1 MQPSPRT
8 IRALG
13 WSWLTIGLFALPV
26 TLYATALGEVAA
38 ARGLGT
44 CALIG
49 IFAGGGCLAATL
61 GLDRRVRAPAALRLL
76 ILGWMTG
83 PLVAAPSFGAVSDGW
98 VEAVFEAVS
107 ALTTTGATLTDPDT
121 MPRSLVVWRS
131 MLQWLGGL
139 ATLVLAVTV
148 LAGLDDRRAGLRRS
162 SLLTI
167 ESGDLFSNLGRALIR
182 LGGVYAGITVIGFLA
197 LAFAG
202 ASSFEALNLSLSGI
216 STGGYLPRGGELT
229 EWLPGPAIAV
239 LAALCVLGAGNM
251 AVLYEHVSRGRVT
264 RRFGDVRAMLILSVA
279 CGVTVAIA
287 VSPAAGLAGFFDA
300 LFAVTTAG
308 YSVSPEGAG
317 LPAIAL
323 LTLALAGGAAVS
335 TSGGI
340 KMARLRLLLKRAGR
354 DILLLV
360 QPSSVGDS
368 RFAGRAVNEAALVSV
383 WAYALAYPVV
393 LALGAL
399 ALGPFAADMGLAW
412 SVAGAALT
420 NAGPIAGQAYGDVG
434 SGGLIIASIL
444 MILGRIEILPFAA
457 VLFLL
462 FSGD

>member
-1 MQPSPRT
+1 MKPSPRT

-13 WSWLTIGLFALPV
+13 WSWLAIGLCALPF
-26 TLYATALGEVAA
+26 TLYATALSEVPA

-44 CALIG
+44 SAMIG
-49 IFAGGGCLAATL
+49 IFLGGACLVATN

-76 ILGWMTG
+76 LLGWVTG
-83 PLVAAPSFGAVSDGW
+83 PLVAAPAFGAISDGW
-98 VEAVFEAVS
+98 VEAIFESVS
-107 ALTTTGATLTDPDT
+107 ALTTTGASLNEPDS

-131 MLQWLGGL
+131 TLQWLGGL

-182 LGGVYAGITVIGFLA
+182 LGAVYAGLTAIGFVA

-202 ASSFEALNLSLSGI
+202 ASTFEAFNLAMSGI
-216 STGGYLPRGGELT
+216 STGGYVPRGGELT
-229 EWLPGPAIAV
+229 EWLPLPAICVLAV
-239 LAALCVLGAGNM
+239 LCILGAGNM
-251 AVLYEHVSRGRVT
+251 AVLYEHVTRGRVT
-264 RRFGDVRAMLILSVA
+264 RRFGDVRAMLAISLA
-279 CGVTVAIA
+279 CGLVVAMMSGA
-287 VSPAAGLAGFFDA
+287 MSGVAGFFDA

-308 YSVSPEGAG
+308 YSVSAADAG
-317 LPAIAL
+317 LPVVAL
-323 LTLALAGGAAVS
+323 ITLALAGGAAVS

-340 KMARLRLLLKRAGR
+340 KMARLRLLLRRAGR

-360 QPSSVGDS
+360 QPSSVGGS
-368 RFAGRAVNEAALVSV
+368 RFAGRTVNEAALVSV

-393 LALGAL
+393 IALGAL

-420 NAGPIAGQAYGDVG
+420 NAGPIAGDVYGEVG
-434 SGGLIIASIL
+434 AGGLIIASIL
-444 MILGRIEILPFAA
+444 MILGRIEILPLAA